1 MLKMAAVCFAVAV
14 ALCCVWY
21 WACGGRT
28 SEEGAAAVLRSG
40 NESSDMC
47 SLLCLT
53 AGFFLHLGNIALSL
67 SLSLRS
73 RLIFLLHCITIFGSV
88 FQYTKSNIRFAMQI
102 SREKHQHLALI
113 RYAHQSLSS

>member
-28 SEEGAAAVLRSG
+28 SEEGAAAVLRPG

-67 SLSLRS
+67 SLVAKQIDL
-73 RLIFLLHCITIFGSV
+73 FVALHYNFWFCISV
-88 FQYTKSNIRFAMQI
+88 Y
-102 SREKHQHLALI
+102 EE
-113 RYAHQSLSS
+113 